1 VKYAFRKIQTLVG
14 VLGVVNHPDQ
24 SGMESEILG
33 VGMMIE
39 NKNIGCV
46 TSPLRDQEVRS
57 GMMTDILKEEEKD
70 QKDADTM
77 TWITSDQG
85 TMEIVNAMKEECDR
99 YMFVLDFLYNVISL
113 LTFLY
118 FNIDTFN

>member
-14 VLGVVNHPDQ
+14 VLGMVNHPDQ

-46 TSPLRDQEVRS
+46 TSHLRDQEVRS

-70 QKDADTM
+70 QKDADMM

-85 TMEIVNAMKEECDR
+85 TMEIVNAMKEE
-99 YMFVLDFLYNVISL
+99 
-113 LTFLY
+113 
-118 FNIDTFN
+118 